1 MSSCFFT
8 RHFFSHF
15 LLDLD
20 RLTGYIHNQLANEF
34 PPARIHPNKW
44 SVNVAPVHSE
54 AQQLQKIRRV
64 LKRIYIGIDRQ

>member
-44 SVNVAPVHSE
+44 SVNVASVHSE
-54 AQQLQKIRRV
+54 AQ
-64 LKRIYIGIDRQ
+64 